1 MINQLIIHFIS
12 FLAITLSAS
21 QVHDEMQKLKDMTR
35 NWRSGNQRHLTVDQR
50 IALMLKIDDVSLT
63 VWGVFNIT
71 KNFVLSAF
79 GAILTYSVLI
89 SSLTD

>member
-1 MINQLIIHFIS
+1 MTNQLITNFIS
-12 FLAITLSAS
+12 FLAITLSAT

-35 NWRSGNQRHLTVDQR
+35 SWRSGNQRHLTVNQR
-50 IALMLKIDDVSLT
+50 ITLMLKIDDVSLT
-63 VWGVFNIT
+63 VWGAFNIN
-71 KNFVLSAF
+71 KNFIISAF